1 MRTLRDLNPKQP
13 LAEFRPIQSLVDHA
27 NSPRRF
33 FMMLVGAFASLGLLL
48 AALGIYGVISYSVTR
63 QTSEIGIR
71 MALGASASLVQ
82 RQVLTGTLRL
92 TLLGVVIGAGAS
104 LATAK
109 LIASLLFA
117 TSPWD
122 GVTYL
127 VMAVALI
134 GVAALSGYIPARR
147 ASRINPLV
155 ALRAS

>member
-1 MRTLRDLNPKQP
+1 ML
-13 LAEFRPIQSLVDHA
+13 
-27 NSPRRF
+27 
-33 FMMLVGAFASLGLLL
+33 LVGAFAGLGLLL

-71 MALGASASLVQ
+71 MALGASASMVE
-82 RQVLTGTLRL
+82 RQVLASTLRL
-92 TLLGVVIGAGAS
+92 ALIGVVLGAAAS

-122 GVTYL
+122 GVTNIAMAL
-127 VMAVALI
+127 ALIAVAA
-134 GVAALSGYIPARR
+134 VSGYIPARR
-147 ASRINPLV
+147 AARINPLV